1 MSNLV
6 DVKLPADQAEGTES
20 VAGTWFKA
28 VGDEVTRDEPLL
40 EISTDKVTVEIAAPA
55 TGVLQEI
62 RVSEGDPIEADTVLG
77 RIAVGDAAAAP
88 TAVQKPA
95 ATAPATA
102 SGGRASTAVAGSGTV
117 PVTELTPAVRRLLEQ
132 HGLDAASIPGTGR
145 GGRITAQDVEQHL
158 ASAATPSAPAAD
170 APTGP
175 SRRVP
180 HTPMRARIARH
191 MVASMQ
197 TAPHVTTLFQADLS
211 AVLHHKAALAAEGT
225 AVTLTAY
232 FVRAAVEGIK
242 VVPEVN
248 ARWHDDALELFDDV
262 NLGIATA
269 LEKEGGGGLIVP
281 VLRQAQTLDLA
292 ATGAGIAD
300 LATRARAG
308 TLTPTDVQGGT
319 FPISNHGV
327 SGSLL
332 ATPIIINQPQSAI
345 LGVGKLEKRV
355 VVVPGTPGEED
366 RTEVRPMVYGT
377 LTIDHRV
384 LDGHQ
389 ANRFLQRFVET
400 LEKFEE

>member
-20 VAGTWFKA
+20 VAGAWFKA
-28 VGDEVTRDEPLL
+28 VGDAVTRDEPLL

-62 RVSEGDPIEADTVLG
+62 RVREGDPIEADTVLG
-77 RIAVGDAAAAP
+77 RIAVGDSAEAPAAAA
-88 TAVQKPA
+88 KPA
-95 ATAPATA
+95 ATTPAA
-102 SGGRASTAVAGSGTV
+102 AAGARASTAVAASGAA

-132 HGLDAASIPGTGR
+132 HGLDAASISGSGR
-145 GGRITAQDVEQHL
+145 GGRITVQDVEQHL
-158 ASAATPSAPAAD
+158 ASAGTTSTAPAAD
-170 APTGP
+170 TPTGP

-180 HTPMRARIARH
+180 HTPMRVRIAWH

-211 AVLHHKAALAAEGT
+211 AVLRHKAALAAQGT
-225 AVTLTAY
+225 SVTLTAY
-232 FVRAAVEGIK
+232 FVRAAVEGIR

-269 LEKEGGGGLIVP
+269 LEEEGGLIVP
-281 VLRQAQTLDLA
+281 VLRRAQTLDLA

-308 TLTPTDVQGGT
+308 TLTPADVQGGT
-319 FPISNHGV
+319 FTISNHGV
-327 SGSLL
+327 SGSLI
-332 ATPIIINQPQSAI
+332 AAPIIINQPQSAI

-355 VVVPGTPGEED
+355 VVIPGTEGEED
-366 RTEVRPMVYGT
+366 RTEIRPMVYVT

-389 ANRFLQRFVET
+389 ANQFLQRFVET
-400 LEKFEE
+400 LEKFEV

>member
-6 DVKLPADQAEGTES
+6 DVTLPADQAEGTES
-20 VAGTWFKA
+20 VAGTWFKK
-28 VGDEVTRDEPLL
+28 VGDAVTRDEPLL

-55 TGVLQEI
+55 TGVLREI
-62 RVSEGDPIEADTVLG
+62 LVSEGDPIEADTVLG
-77 RIAVGDAAAAP
+77 RIAVGDAAATP
-88 TAVQKPA
+88 SPGPA
-95 ATAPATA
+95 ATTPATPA
-102 SGGRASTAVAGSGTV
+102 GARASTAVAASGAA

-132 HGLDAASIPGTGR
+132 HGLDAASLPGTGR
-145 GGRITAQDVEQHL
+145 GGRITVQDVEQHL
-158 ASAATPSAPAAD
+158 ASAGTSTAPAAD
-170 APTGP
+170 AATGR

-180 HTPMRARIARH
+180 HTPMRTRIARH

-211 AVLHHKAALAAEGT
+211 AVLRHKAALAAQGT
-225 AVTLTAY
+225 PVTLTAY
-232 FVRAAVEGIK
+232 FVKAAVEGIK

-269 LEKEGGGGLIVP
+269 LEEEGGLIVP
-281 VLRQAQTLDLA
+281 VLRRAQTLDLVA
-292 ATGAGIAD
+292 LGAGIAD

-308 TLTPTDVQGGT
+308 TLTPADVQGGT
-319 FPISNHGV
+319 FTISNHGV

-332 ATPIIINQPQSAI
+332 AAPIVINQPQSAI
-345 LGVGKLEKRV
+345 LGVAKLEKRV
-355 VVVPGTPGEED
+355 VVVPGAPGEED
-366 RTEVRPMVYGT
+366 QTAIRPMVYVT

-389 ANRFLQRFVET
+389 ANRFLRRFVET
-400 LEKFEE
+400 LEKFEV

>member
-1 MSNLV
+1 MSDLV

-28 VGDEVTRDEPLL
+28 VGDAVTRDEPLL

-62 RVSEGDPIEADTVLG
+62 LVNEGDPIEPDTVLG
-77 RIAVGDAAAAP
+77 RIAIGDSATTP
-88 TAVQKPA
+88 KPA

-102 SGGRASTAVAGSGTV
+102 AGARAVTAVAPSGAA

-132 HGLDAASIPGTGR
+132 HGLDAASISGTGR
-145 GGRITAQDVEQHL
+145 GGRITVQDVEQHL
-158 ASAATPSAPAAD
+158 ASGGATPSIPPAE

-180 HTPMRARIARH
+180 HTAMRARIARH

-211 AVLHHKAALAAEGT
+211 AVLRHKAALAAQGT

-269 LEKEGGGGLIVP
+269 LEEEGGLIVP
-281 VLRQAQTLDLA
+281 VLRRAQTLDLA
-292 ATGAGIAD
+292 GIGAAVTD

-308 TLTPTDVQGGT
+308 TLTPADVQGGT
-319 FPISNHGV
+319 FTISNHGV

-332 ATPIIINQPQSAI
+332 AAPIVINQPQSAI

-355 VVVPGTPGEED
+355 VVVPGTKGEED
-366 RTEVRPMVYGT
+366 RTEIRPMVYVT

-400 LEKFEE
+400 VEKCEV